1 MEELKQEE
9 DEFKKDKLGY
19 LLKSKKIK
27 KDFQLLKEQN
37 EDFRIT
43 NPQCNIFTL
52 KELSMEEVRQLG
64 IMMSL
69 IQQAMKTKVCDLI
82 LYLNFL

>member
-19 LLKSKKIK
+19 MSKSKKMK

-37 EDFRIT
+37 E
-43 NPQCNIFTL
+43 
-52 KELSMEEVRQLG
+52 ELQN
-64 IMMSL
+64 
-69 IQQAMKTKVCDLI
+69 
-82 LYLNFL
+82 Y